1 MRYGVIGILPDE
13 VGRIIEPVGVY
24 DGFPVGGF
32 LTELIRVRVIH
43 PVILDVVGGELREVG
58 NRRGRVSTTKELLY
72 LARIVGLDERGVG
85 VLIEELV
92 A

>member
-1 MRYGVIGILPDE
+1 MRYGVIGVLPDE
-13 VGRIIEPVGVY
+13 VGRIIEPIGVHN
-24 DGFPVGGF
+24 GFPVGGF

-43 PVILDVVGGELREVG
+43 PVILDIIGGELREVRY
-58 NRRGRVSTTKELLY
+58 RRGRVSTTKELLY